1 MLTRIMTML
10 ALVLAAGLIA
20 AGCGG
25 DDDETTT
32 TSSTTTAAG
41 ATGATGATGAGTG
54 EPLSQDE
61 FITQA
66 DKACAAADKAI
77 DEAAGETFSG
87 GGQPSKQE
95 QEQFVTDSVVPSF
108 EDTIED
114 IKALTPPE
122 GDEDQINEF
131 LDAAEQALTEIED
144 DPGSITEEGGPD
156 DPFAEVNEL
165 AADYGLKDCA
175 AE

>member
-54 EPLSQDE
+54 EPLSQEE

-66 DKACAAADKAI
+66 DAICAESDIAI
-77 DEAAGETFSG
+77 DEAAAETFGG
-87 GGQPSKQE
+87 GGQPSKKE
-95 QEQFVTDSVVPSF
+95 QEQFVTDSVVPLF
-108 EDTIED
+108 EDTID
-114 IKALTPPE
+114 GLSALTPPE
-122 GDEDQINEF
+122 GDEDQINEL
-131 LDAAEQALTEIED
+131 LDAAEGALAEIED
-144 DPGSITEEGGPD
+144 NPGSITEEGGPD

-175 AE
+175 E